1 VSNLQEKAK
10 NARREIQSLSKAVA
24 DNSRMKQLHD
34 ELFALDKKV
43 HELQQILIA
52 EIRQA
57 KEEEKDLEGLF
68 GFNYRSLAGLVKMD
82 AELSGYQ
89 EVTEEKTLD
98 DGRIVKHTRIVKV
111 PDLGRL
117 IRELRSLRV
126 GKS

>member
-1 VSNLQEKAK
+1 VYDENLAWYLPEQKLSVCILVPSKAK
-10 NARREIQSLSKAVA
+10 KYLQSLGNKSK
-24 DNSRMKQLHD
+24 N
-34 ELFALDKKV
+34 DKIDS
-43 HELQQILIA
+43 Q
-52 EIRQA
+52 
-57 KEEEKDLEGLF
+57 
-68 GFNYRSLAGLVKMD
+68 GLVKMD
-82 AELSGYQ
+82 AELCGYQ